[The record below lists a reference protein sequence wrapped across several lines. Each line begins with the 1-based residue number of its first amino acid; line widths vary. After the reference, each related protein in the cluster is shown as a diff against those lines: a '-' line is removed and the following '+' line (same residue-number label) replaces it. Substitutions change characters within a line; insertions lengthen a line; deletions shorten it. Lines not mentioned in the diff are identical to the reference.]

1 MRRRLR
7 RSSMM
12 VGAAFDGTPALGTA
26 PAAAVGERAPPLSD
40 GLARGVSAQ
49 RLDGDGAAL

>member
-1 MRRRLR
+1 
-7 RSSMM
+7 MM